1 MGGFHK
7 SRNARGLIALLFVL
21 AVGLL
26 VALAAP
32 QAVGD
37 DSPERTSVYVVVKE
51 NKTDEPIQNAR
62 LTLQFHE
69 PGGVARLKRRK
80 MISYSAKTNPQG
92 RYKFTRIPKG
102 TIRLLVTADHHQT
115 FGEEF
120 EVDKDNQVIEVK
132 LRKPQPLL

>member
-1 MGGFHK
+1 MGGLHK
-7 SRNARGLIALLFVL
+7 DRQARALIAFLFVM

-26 VALAAP
+26 VALATP
-32 QAVGD
+32 QARAD
-37 DSPERTSVYVVVKE
+37 DSPDRTSIYVVVKE
-51 NKTDEPIQNAR
+51 AKTDEPIPNAR

-92 RYKFTRIPKG
+92 RYKFTNIPKG

-115 FGEEF
+115 LGEEF
-120 EVDKDNQVIEVK
+120 EIDKDNQVIEVK